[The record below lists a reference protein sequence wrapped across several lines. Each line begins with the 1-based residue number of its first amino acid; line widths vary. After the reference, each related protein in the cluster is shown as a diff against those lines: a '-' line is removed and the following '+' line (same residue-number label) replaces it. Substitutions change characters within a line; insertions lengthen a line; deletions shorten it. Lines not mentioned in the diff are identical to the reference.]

1 MEELKRPSPEELL
14 SRLKDQREKEEGP
27 LKIFFGYAAGV
38 GKTYAML
45 EAARRAKSQGIDVA
59 VGYIEPHTRP
69 ETMALLEGLETLPV
83 RSVGYR
89 GLKLDEFDLDGALA
103 RHPKLILVDELAHT
117 NAPGSRHVKRYQD
130 IKELLRAGIDV
141 YTTVNVQHIES
152 LNDIVA
158 SITGVT
164 VAERVPDDVFDR
176 AELIEVI
183 DLEPDDLI
191 ERIESGK
198 VYKNERA
205 KRALGG
211 FFTKK
216 NLGALREITL
226 RRTADKQSRA
236 AMAEGG
242 GINAG
247 EHVLTCLSA
256 APSNA
261 KVIRTAARLAE
272 AFHSRFTALYV
283 ETGGGRPGDGGGRR
297 LQMNI
302 KLAEDLGAQIV
313 TAYGDDIAGQIAQY
327 ASQRGVTKAVLGRTN
342 HKNGLFGRKKS
353 LIDRLTETAPELDV
367 YIIPDR
373 QPPYRAKKQ
382 YGGGGLELSW
392 RDTAYALLIFA
403 AATLFSY
410 VFFRAGFQNVNTI
423 AFYML
428 AVLFTSLLTRGYI
441 YGAALSFASVAAFNY
456 LFIEPLY
463 SFTMYDPAYPV
474 VLIVMLCASLLA
486 GSLAARIKKQAELA
500 SGSAYMTE
508 VLLETSRLLNKS
520 GGFASTAE
528 VAERQLRKLL
538 DRPVFIYGEAEPG
551 RLARISPVKLPK
563 EERAYESEEE
573 MGVAEWVRTNNRRAG
588 AATETLPGAKCLYM
602 AVRGGD
608 GKVLAVA
615 AIAAGPQPPLTAF
628 EKNLIRA
635 MLDECDVALEKAL
648 LYDRYVPKEGQSDKD
663 EKSCVCENANGAAP
677 GGSIPRRR
685 ASCG

>member
-1 MEELKRPSPEELL
+1 MKEMRRPTPEELL
-14 SRLKDQREKEEGP
+14 SQLKNQSEKGEGT

-45 EAARRAKSQGIDVA
+45 EAARRAKKQGVDVV
-59 VGYIEPHTRP
+59 VGYVEPHTRP
-69 ETMALLEGLETLPV
+69 ETMKLLAGLEVLPT
-83 RSVGYR
+83 RSVEYKGM
-89 GLKLDEFDLDGALA
+89 KLSEFDLDGALA
-103 RHPKLILVDELAHT
+103 RRPQLILVDELAHT
-117 NAPGSRHVKRYQD
+117 NAAGSRHVKRYQD
-130 IKELLRAGIDV
+130 IKELLRYGIDV

-183 DLEPDDLI
+183 DIEPDDLI

-205 KRALGG
+205 KKALGS

-216 NLGALREITL
+216 NLGALREIAL
-226 RRTADKQSRA
+226 RRTADKQNRA

-242 GINAG
+242 TVNAG
-247 EHVLTCLSA
+247 EHVITCVSA

-283 ETGGGRPGDGGGRR
+283 ETGGGRPGGGDNGRR

-313 TAYGDDIAGQIAQY
+313 TAYGDDIAEQIAQY
-327 ASQRGVTKAVLGRTN
+327 AKQSGATKVVLGRTN

-373 QPPYRAKKQ
+373 QPPYRAKKR
-382 YGGGGLELSW
+382 YSAGGVELSW
-392 RDTAYALLIFA
+392 RDTVRAALIFS
-403 AATLFSY
+403 AATLLSLA
-410 VFFRAGFQNVNTI
+410 FFRAGFQNINTI

-428 AVLFTSLLTRGYI
+428 AVLFTSIWTHGHV
-441 YGAALSFASVAAFNY
+441 YGVALSFASVAAFNF

-463 SFTMYDPAYPV
+463 SFTMYDPAYPTI
-474 VLIVMLCASLLA
+474 LAVMLCASLLTS
-486 GSLAARIKKQAELA
+486 SLTTRIKRQAELA
-500 SGSAYMTE
+500 SGNAYMTE
-508 VLLETSRLLNKS
+508 VLLETSQLLNKS
-520 GGFASTAE
+520 EGFAATAE
-528 VAERQLRKLL
+528 VTEKQLRKLL
-538 DRPVFIYGEAEPG
+538 DRPVFIYGETPQET
-551 RLARISPVKLPK
+551 LALISPAELPEAEK
-563 EERAYESEEE
+563 IYQSEEE
-573 MGVAEWVRTNNRRAG
+573 MGVAEWVRTNNHRAG
-588 AATETLPGAKCLYM
+588 ATTDTLPGAKCLYM
-602 AVRGGD
+602 AVRGD
-608 GKVLAVA
+608 GGGSVLAVA
-615 AIAAGPQPPLTAF
+615 AVAAQSRPPLSAF
-628 EKNLIRA
+628 EKNMIRA
-635 MLDECDVALEKAL
+635 MLDECGVALEKAM
-648 LYDRYVPKEGQSDKD
+648 LYDRWVSKK
-663 EKSCVCENANGAAP
+663 A
-677 GGSIPRRR
+677 
-685 ASCG
+685 

>member
-1 MEELKRPSPEELL
+1 MEELKRPSPEALL
-14 SRLKDQREKEEGP
+14 LQLKDQPEKEAGT

-45 EAARRAKSQGIDVA
+45 EAARRAKSQGVDVV

-69 ETMALLEGLETLPV
+69 ETTALLEGLEILPV
-83 RSVGYR
+83 KSVAYKDI
-89 GLKLDEFDLDGALA
+89 KLGEFDLDGALA

-141 YTTVNVQHIES
+141 YTTVNVQHLES

-158 SITGVT
+158 SITGVA

-198 VYKNERA
+198 VYKH
-205 KRALGG
+205 KRAQMALGS

-236 AMAEGG
+236 AMADGG
-242 GINAG
+242 GNAG

-256 APSNA
+256 SPSNA

-283 ETGGGRPGDGGGRR
+283 EAECGRPEEGGGRR

-302 KLAEDLGAQIV
+302 KLAEDLGAQIA
-313 TAYGDDIAGQIAQY
+313 TAYGNDIAKEIAQY
-327 ASQRGVTKAVLGRTN
+327 ARQSGATKVVLGRTN
-342 HKNGLFGRKKS
+342 HKNGLLGRKKS
-353 LIDRLTETAPELDV
+353 LIDRLTETAPELDI

-373 QPPYRAKKQ
+373 QPPYRAKKR
-382 YGGGGLELSW
+382 YRAGGLELSW
-392 RDTAYALLIFA
+392 RDTARALLIFA
-403 AATLFSY
+403 AATLLSY
-410 VFFRAGFQNVNTI
+410 AFFRAGFQNVNTI

-428 AVLFTSLLTRGYI
+428 AVLFTAIRTRGYL

-456 LFIEPLY
+456 LFIAPLY

-474 VLIVMLCASLLA
+474 ILIVMLCASLLTS
-486 GSLAARIKKQAELA
+486 SLATRIKRQAELA
-500 SGSAYMTE
+500 SRSAYMTE
-508 VLLETSRLLNKS
+508 VLLETSRLLSKS
-520 GGFASTAE
+520 AGFASTAG
-528 VAERQLRKLL
+528 VAEKQLRKLL
-538 DRPVFIYGEAEPG
+538 ARPVFIYGKTARG
-551 RLARISPVKLPK
+551 RLAIISPAKLPE
-563 EERAYESEEE
+563 EERVYASEEE
-573 MGVAEWVRTNNRRAG
+573 TGVAEWVGVNNRRAG
-588 AATETLPGAKCLYM
+588 ATTNTLPGARCLYM
-602 AVRGGD
+602 AIRGGD
-608 GKVLAVA
+608 GGALAVA
-615 AIAAGPQPPLTAF
+615 AVAAETRPPLTAF

-635 MLDECDVALEKAL
+635 MLDECGVALEKAL
-648 LYDRYVPKEGQSDKD
+648 LYDRYAPKDGKTNKD
-663 EKSCVCENANGAAP
+663 RSEE
-677 GGSIPRRR
+677 
-685 ASCG
+685 

>member
-14 SRLKDQREKEEGP
+14 SRLKDQREKEEGT

-216 NLGALREITL
+216 TSAPCARSRCAAPPT
-226 RRTADKQSRA
+226 SRA
-236 AMAEGG
+236 GRRWRR
-242 GINAG
+242 
-247 EHVLTCLSA
+247 A
-256 APSNA
+256 AASMPASMCSP
-261 KVIRTAARLAE
+261 VSPPPPPTRRSSGRRRVSRRPFTAA
-272 AFHSRFTALYV
+272 SRRSTWKPGAAGRETAA
-283 ETGGGRPGDGGGRR
+283 DGGS
-297 LQMNI
+297 
-302 KLAEDLGAQIV
+302 K
-313 TAYGDDIAGQIAQY
+313 
-327 ASQRGVTKAVLGRTN
+327 
-342 HKNGLFGRKKS
+342 
-353 LIDRLTETAPELDV
+353 
-367 YIIPDR
+367 
-373 QPPYRAKKQ
+373 
-382 YGGGGLELSW
+382 
-392 RDTAYALLIFA
+392 
-403 AATLFSY
+403 
-410 VFFRAGFQNVNTI
+410 
-423 AFYML
+423 
-428 AVLFTSLLTRGYI
+428 
-441 YGAALSFASVAAFNY
+441 
-456 LFIEPLY
+456 
-463 SFTMYDPAYPV
+463 
-474 VLIVMLCASLLA
+474 
-486 GSLAARIKKQAELA
+486 
-500 SGSAYMTE
+500 
-508 VLLETSRLLNKS
+508 
-520 GGFASTAE
+520 
-528 VAERQLRKLL
+528 
-538 DRPVFIYGEAEPG
+538 
-551 RLARISPVKLPK
+551 
-563 EERAYESEEE
+563 
-573 MGVAEWVRTNNRRAG
+573 
-588 AATETLPGAKCLYM
+588 
-602 AVRGGD
+602 
-608 GKVLAVA
+608 
-615 AIAAGPQPPLTAF
+615 
-628 EKNLIRA
+628 
-635 MLDECDVALEKAL
+635 
-648 LYDRYVPKEGQSDKD
+648 
-663 EKSCVCENANGAAP
+663 
-677 GGSIPRRR
+677 
-685 ASCG
+685 